1 MASLR
6 ELRLQKGLSQ
16 QKLAEMARI
25 GVVTVSR
32 AELGWCRPSAA
43 TVNAI
48 SQVLQI
54 DGKEIGST
62 IASNVRRLQVNR
74 GMTDSMLLQK
84 AGISK
89 RALHRLRSPDGR
101 PSSGTIMKVA
111 KALDVSAAEIGSWDK
126 GYMNCWRR
134 LRLAKR
140 LTVAELSKC
149 TGVSR
154 QTIYNLENGH
164 PHPSITTV
172 RRLGR
177 ILGKSVTASCADES
191 RAGVANSVFRLSEAK
206 SGGIGPKIRSTHTP
220 RLAPGRAIPKDT
232 WDQIKSVKLQHPELT
247 LREIGAR
254 VGKSHETV
262 RRVLLEQGLPTRAV
276 KQKGYCINCGKKL
289 PHANRKFCSRACFHE
304 YHRITLR
311 CDFCG
316 RQFTR
321 VTNRAHAN
329 KADHRHTFCSKAC
342 QGGWLGKHYG
352 LGTRSTKKL
361 DYARIRQL
369 YHEGYNGKE
378 IASLVGEKPG
388 AVYSALYRMGLR
400 FRQPVRPLNEDE

>member
-16 QKLAEMARI
+16 QKLAEMAHI

-54 DGKEIGST
+54 DGKDIGST

-101 PSSGTIMKVA
+101 PSSRTIMKVA

-126 GYMNCWRR
+126 GYMSCWRR

-154 QTIYNLENGH
+154 QTIYNLENGR
-164 PHPSITTV
+164 PHPSVTTV
-172 RRLGR
+172 QRLTKIHGE
-177 ILGKSVTASCADES
+177 SATASCADES
-191 RAGVANSVFRLSEAK
+191 RAGVANSVFTRSEAK
-206 SGGIGPKIRSTHTP
+206 SRGIAPKIRSTHSP
-220 RLAPGRAIPKDT
+220 RLAPGRAIAKDT
-232 WDQIKSVKLQHPELT
+232 REQIKSVNLQHPELT
-247 LREIGAR
+247 LREIGAK
-254 VGKSHETV
+254 VGKSHERV
-262 RRVLLEQGLPTRAV
+262 RRVLLEEGLPTTALRPKRA
-276 KQKGYCINCGKKL
+276 KRYCPNCGKEV
-289 PHANRKFCSRACFHE
+289 PYPNRKFCSRACFHE
-304 YHRITLR
+304 YHRTTLR

-321 VTNRAHAN
+321 VTNRA
-329 KADHRHTFCSKAC
+329 
-342 QGGWLGKHYG
+342 
-352 LGTRSTKKL
+352 
-361 DYARIRQL
+361 
-369 YHEGYNGKE
+369 
-378 IASLVGEKPG
+378 
-388 AVYSALYRMGLR
+388 
-400 FRQPVRPLNEDE
+400 